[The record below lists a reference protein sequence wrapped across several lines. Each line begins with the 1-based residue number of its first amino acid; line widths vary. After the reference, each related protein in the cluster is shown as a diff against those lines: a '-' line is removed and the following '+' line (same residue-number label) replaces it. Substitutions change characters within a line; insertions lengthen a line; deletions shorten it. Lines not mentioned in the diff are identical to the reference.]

1 MSYSYETIG
10 FSMFEN
16 DTNNDV
22 LLYSVMI
29 LNDGLWRRY
38 DFIDDNEKS
47 RILTDSETMAF
58 YFYI

>member
-1 MSYSYETIG
+1 
-10 FSMFEN
+10 MFEN